1 MKDIIKTPKTPEAW
15 LDEIAK
21 AYLDA
26 IETMQFGALTGNKI
40 EEREFFHLAP
50 SLCLK
55 FRGIKTTED
64 NLKMAT
70 DAALSSFV
78 ATKDSVDNLFE
89 IPQMAFAF
97 CYLACHF
104 GLDLVDKNTL
114 SEAMGYIESKLD
126 YLIKIT
132 TLD

>member
-15 LDEIAK
+15 LEEIAK

-26 IETMQFGALTGNKI
+26 IETMQFGTLTRNKI
-40 EEREFFHLAP
+40 EEKEFFHLAP

-70 DAALSSFV
+70 DTALSSFV

>member
-15 LDEIAK
+15 LEEIAK

-26 IETMQFGALTGNKI
+26 LETMQFGALTGNKV
-40 EEREFFHLAP
+40 EEKEFFYLAP

-64 NLKMAT
+64 NLKKAT
-70 DAALSSFV
+70 DAALSSFL

-89 IPQMAFAF
+89 ISQMAFAF
-97 CYLACHF
+97 CYLASHF
-104 GLDLVDKNTL
+104 GLDLVDKHTL
-114 SEAMGYIESKLD
+114 SEAMGYIESKMD
-126 YLIKIT
+126 YLVKIT
-132 TLD
+132 TVD

>member
-15 LDEIAK
+15 LEEIAK

-26 IETMQFGALTGNKI
+26 LETMQFGSLTGNKI
-40 EEREFFHLAP
+40 EEKEFFHLAP

-55 FRGIKTTED
+55 FRGIKTTKD
-64 NLKMAT
+64 NLKKAT

-89 IPQMAFAF
+89 ISQMAFAF
-97 CYLACHF
+97 CYLASHF
-104 GLDLVDKNTL
+104 GLDLVDKHTL
-114 SEAMGYIESKLD
+114 SEAMGYIESKMD
-126 YLIKIT
+126 YLVKIT
-132 TLD
+132 TVD

>member
-1 MKDIIKTPKTPEAW
+1 MKDSIKTPKTPEAW
-15 LDEIAK
+15 LEEIAK

-26 IETMQFGALTGNKI
+26 LETIQFSELTGNKI

-70 DAALSSFV
+70 EAALSSFV

-89 IPQMAFAF
+89 IPQIAFAF
-97 CYLACHF
+97 CYLASHF
-104 GLDLVDKNTL
+104 GLDLVDQNTL
-114 SEAMGYIESKLD
+114 SKVMGYIEFQLD

-132 TLD
+132 TFD

>member
-1 MKDIIKTPKTPEAW
+1 MKENIKTPKTPEAW
-15 LDEIAK
+15 LEEIAK

-26 IETMQFGALTGNKI
+26 HETMQFGELTENKI

-55 FRGIKTTED
+55 FRDIKATED

>member
-1 MKDIIKTPKTPEAW
+1 MKIPKTPEAW
-15 LDEIAK
+15 LQEIAK
-21 AYLDA
+21 AYRDA
-26 IETMQFGALTGNKI
+26 LETMQFGKLTENKI

-70 DAALSSFV
+70 ESALSSFV
-78 ATKDSVDNLFE
+78 ATKDTVSDFFE

-97 CYLACHF
+97 CYLASHF
-104 GLDLVDKNTL
+104 GLDLVDKSTL
-114 SEAMGYIESKLD
+114 SEAMGYIESRLG

>member
-1 MKDIIKTPKTPEAW
+1 MKDIINTPKTPEAW
-15 LDEIAK
+15 LEEIAK

-26 IETMQFGALTGNKI
+26 LETIPFGALTGNKF
-40 EEREFFHLAP
+40 EEKELFHLAP
-50 SLCLK
+50 ALCLK

-64 NLKMAT
+64 NLKIAT

-104 GLDLVDKNTL
+104 GLDLVNKNTL

-126 YLIKIT
+126 HLIKIT